1 VEDLVVLLQQETSEV
16 VAVELVVL
24 DNFVLLQ

>member
-1 VEDLVVLLQQETSEV
+1 VEDLAVLLQQETSEA
-16 VAVELVVL
+16 VAVELVAL